1 MIAPPFLRTTGMSM
15 SGDAQLIGGLK
26 VHGRVTTEYREV
38 LTDEALTFVA
48 DLVELFQPR
57 LAALMESRAAFQMR
71 MDGGALPDF
80 LPETRSIRDGE
91 WKIAG
96 IPGDLLDRRVEIT
109 GPVDRK
115 MVINALNANVRV
127 FMADFEDSLAPT
139 WQNVIEGQINLRDAN
154 RRTIQFTNPDGKE
167 YRLNSKPAVLI
178 ARVRGLHLSEKH
190 VGWSGG
196 ERIPASLFDF
206 ALYFFHN
213 HQTRREQGSGVY
225 YYVPKLQSHEE
236 AKWWDDVFAYTER
249 RFNVPTGTIKATFL
263 IETLPAAF
271 QMHEILFALRDH
283 VVALN
288 CGRWDYI
295 FSYIKTLRKHA
306 DRVLPDRQALTMDKP
321 FLSAYSKLLIRTCHR
336 RGALAMGG
344 MAAFI
349 PSKDQA
355 QNEVVADKVRAD
367 KTLEATNGH
376 DGTWIAHPGL
386 ADMVMDLFGRHIP
399 QGHANQIDVLR
410 ESDPETT
417 AADLL
422 AVPNGERTEGGMRTN
437 IRVSI
442 QYIEAWI
449 SGTGCVPVYGLMEDA
464 ATVEISR
471 ASIWQ
476 WIQNGKQLS
485 NGKLVTKE
493 LFREMLNEELQ
504 VVRTEV
510 GEARY
515 QDGKFREAAEMM
527 DRLTTGDELA
537 EFLTL
542 PAYEVI

>member
-1 MIAPPFLRTTGMSM
+1 MTADVQT
-15 SGDAQLIGGLK
+15 IGGLE
-26 VHGRVTTEYREV
+26 VRGRVTAEYREI
-38 LTDEALTFVA
+38 LTEKAMTFVA
-48 DLVELFQPR
+48 ELAERFQPQ
-57 LAALMESRAAFQMR
+57 LAALMEKRAAFQAR
-71 MDGGALPDF
+71 MDAGELPNF
-80 LPETRSIRDGE
+80 LPETQSIREGD
-91 WKIAG
+91 WTIAG
-96 IPGDLLDRRVEIT
+96 IPNDLLDRRVEIT

-139 WQNVIEGQINLRDAN
+139 WQNVVEGQINLRDAN
-154 RRTIQFTNPDGKE
+154 RRTIEFTNPDGKV
-167 YRLNSKPAVLI
+167 YSLKPNPAVLI

-190 VGWSGG
+190 IGSRSA
-196 ERIPASLFDF
+196 ERIPGCLFDF
-206 ALYFFHN
+206 GMYFFHN
-213 HQTRREQGSGVY
+213 HERRRALGTGVY
-225 YYVPKLQSHEE
+225 YYVPKIQSHEE
-236 AKWWDDVFAYTER
+236 AAWWDAVFTYTEQ
-249 RFNVPTGTIKATFL
+249 RFKVPTGTIKATFL

-271 QMHEILFALRDH
+271 QMHEILYALRNH

-295 FSYIKTLRKHA
+295 FSYIKTLRRHP
-306 DRVLPDRQALTMDKP
+306 DRVLPDRQVLTMDKP
-321 FLSAYSKLLIRTCHR
+321 FLSAYSRLLIRTCHR

-349 PSKDQA
+349 PSKDA
-355 QNEVVADKVRAD
+355 KQNEVVAAKVRAD

-386 ADMVMDLFGRHIP
+386 ADIAMEIFDRHIP
-399 QGHANQIDVLR
+399 QGHANQLDVTR
-410 ESDPETT
+410 ENDAPTT

-422 AVPNGERTEGGMRTN
+422 AVPNGDRTEEGMRTN

-476 WIQNGKQLS
+476 WIQNAKQLS
-485 NGKLVTKE
+485 NGKTVTKA

-504 VVRTEV
+504 VVRGEV

-515 QDGKFREAAEMM
+515 RDGKFREAAELM
-527 DRLTTGDELA
+527 DRLTTGDDLA
-537 EFLTL
+537 DFLTL
-542 PAYEVI
+542 PAYEIL

>member
-1 MIAPPFLRTTGMSM
+1 MTAE
-15 SGDAQLIGGLK
+15 AQTIGGLI
-26 VHGRVTTEYREV
+26 VRGRVTADYREI
-38 LTDEALTFVA
+38 LSDDALAFVSE
-48 DLVELFQPR
+48 LVERFQPR
-57 LAALMESRAAFQMR
+57 LAALMEKRAAFQTR
-71 MDGGALPDF
+71 MDAGELPDF
-80 LPETRSIRDGE
+80 LPETKSIREGD

-96 IPGDLLDRRVEIT
+96 IPADLLDRRVEIT

-115 MVINALNANVRV
+115 MIINALNANVRV

-139 WQNVIEGQINLRDAN
+139 WQNVVEGQINLRDAN
-154 RRTIQFTNPDGKE
+154 RGTIEFTNPDGRS
-167 YRLNSKPAVLI
+167 YRLKSNPAVLI

-190 VGWSGG
+190 VGWSRG
-196 ERIPASLFDF
+196 ERIPGCLFDF
-206 ALYFFHN
+206 GLYFFHN
-213 HQTRREQGSGVY
+213 YQARRAKGTGVY
-225 YYVPKLQSHEE
+225 YYVPKIQSHEE
-236 AKWWDDVFAYTER
+236 AAWWDAVFAYTEQ
-249 RFNVPTGTIKATFL
+249 RFKVPTGTIKATFL

-271 QMHEILFALRDH
+271 QMDEILFALRDH
-283 VVALN
+283 AVALN

-295 FSYIKTLRKHA
+295 FSYIKTLRMHA

-321 FLSAYSKLLIRTCHR
+321 FLSAYSRLLIRTCHR

-349 PSKDQA
+349 PSKDPQ
-355 QNEVVADKVRAD
+355 QNELVAAKVRAD
-367 KTLEATNGH
+367 KTLEASNGH
-376 DGTWIAHPGL
+376 DGTWVAHPGL
-386 ADMVMDLFGRHIP
+386 ADLAMEVFDRHIP
-399 QGHANQIDVLR
+399 QGHSNQLDVLR
-410 ESDPETT
+410 GQDPITT
-417 AADLL
+417 AAELL
-422 AVPNGERTEGGMRTN
+422 AVPVGERTEAGMRTN

-485 NGKLVTKE
+485 NGKTVTKA

-504 VVRTEV
+504 VVRDEV

-527 DRLTTGDELA
+527 DRLTTGDELTD
-537 EFLTL
+537 FLTL
-542 PAYEVI
+542 PAYEVL